1 MIKRMEYRDIERY
14 AAHYFREN
22 VDASWRDAMA
32 NALIQNRE
40 TIERFACEQRQEHY
54 YPTSIK

>member
-1 MIKRMEYRDIERY
+1 MEYRDIERY

-22 VDASWRDAMA
+22 VNASWRDAMV
-32 NALIQNRE
+32 NALMQNRE
-40 TIERFACEQRQEHY
+40 TIERFAYEQRQEHY